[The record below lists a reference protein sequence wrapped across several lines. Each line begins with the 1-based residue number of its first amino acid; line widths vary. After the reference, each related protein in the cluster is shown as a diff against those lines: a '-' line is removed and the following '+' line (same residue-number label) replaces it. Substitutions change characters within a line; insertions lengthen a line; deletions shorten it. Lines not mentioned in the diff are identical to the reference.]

1 MDDKDGHVDSR
12 ATQWKNSSGGEG
24 DACIDR
30 IRTGH
35 NESTQEILK
44 GLGDSWGKLGA
55 DDPLWAILSEPTK
68 RNGGWEIE
76 SFLETGRQEAAALF
90 RLLDGLKIYPN
101 FNRALDF
108 GCGVGRVSHALGIR
122 FRHVDGLDV
131 SSTMIETAR
140 RIHAHRS
147 GLAFHLGTSG
157 SLPFETQTFDLVYSR
172 LVLQH
177 MPSEIAIPYVS
188 EFVRTLTPTGVAV
201 FQAPSKCLVAE
212 SVGPTEVELE
222 SGTARI
228 EMHAHSRE
236 DISRAVEQM
245 GGEIAFALDDPC
257 AGEGFESL
265 KYIVRRRPGA

>member
-1 MDDKDGHVDSR
+1 MDGKNRHVDSR
-12 ATQWKNSSGGEG
+12 ATQSTNSSGGEG
-24 DACIDR
+24 DARSDR
-30 IRTGH
+30 FR
-35 NESTQEILK
+35 NSNNKSTQEILN
-44 GLGDSWGKLGA
+44 GLGESWGKLGA
-55 DDPLWAILSEPTK
+55 DDPFWAILSDPSK
-68 RNGGWEIE
+68 RNGGWELE
-76 SFLETGRQEAAALF
+76 SFLETGRQEATALF
-90 RLLDGLKIYPN
+90 NLLDGLKIYPN
-101 FNRALDF
+101 SDRALDF

-147 GLAFHLGTSG
+147 GLSFHLGTSG
-157 SLPFETQTFDLVYSR
+157 SLPFESQTFDLVYSR

-188 EFVRTLTPTGVAV
+188 EFVRILAPTGVAV
-201 FQAPSKCLVAE
+201 FQAPSQCLVAE

-245 GGEIAFALDDPC
+245 GGEIAHALDDPC

-265 KYIVRRRPGA
+265 KYIVTRRPGA